1 MWEPLLALQ
10 KGTDDVS
17 HILGLVQ
24 VHIVVAR
31 DFHVLELLWRG
42 GHAWSGTAQSNI
54 ANCKK
59 WNYMRLILHFYWR
72 VPELKA

>member
-42 GHAWSGTAQSNI
+42 GHAWSGTAQVRGFCC
-54 ANCKK
+54 AGAFPGLLPH
-59 WNYMRLILHFYWR
+59 RGFEGF
-72 VPELKA
+72 PPGQ